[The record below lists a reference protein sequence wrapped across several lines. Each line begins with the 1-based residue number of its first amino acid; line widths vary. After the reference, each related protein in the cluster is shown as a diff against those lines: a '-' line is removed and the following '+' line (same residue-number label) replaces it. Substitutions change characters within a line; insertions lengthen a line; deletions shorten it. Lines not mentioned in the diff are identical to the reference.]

1 MAYAGMQLTH
11 DMVKFKTT
19 GTSEEVFL
27 IGAKTEEELGR
38 LPRMIVEFVSRSE
51 AIIVTDLVGAPMTVE
66 VGLGTWSE
74 GGYTSFRKFGG
85 TCISIENLGMS
96 HGCPTYFAEVRPWL
110 WFLQKSSNS
119 TVFNEMTAPQIIK
132 QVMTDAGFTNVTDR
146 LSATYRKRPY
156 TVQYNETHFDF
167 ISRLMEEEGIY
178 YYFDYSGPVEKMV
191 LADGVSGHDNASG
204 KHEFKFNQPETGE
217 SRDEDEI
224 YDLSQTHAV
233 ATGKV
238 KLVEYDY
245 TKPKAD
251 LKVTVA
257 IPKGSHNHKNY
268 QRYEMNGRYV
278 TATEGEA
285 YARVRAE
292 SAAAGAET
300 FRGEGN
306 ARTISCGSKL
316 KITEHQTIKNVNA
329 LVRKTVF
336 YAKSMV
342 EKAPPDIPGF
352 KLGQGKIAFPEA
364 DKPTFVQFE
373 MQPDS
378 VPFRTEAT
386 TPHPEI
392 TGLHTA
398 VVVGSGEIATDDY
411 GRIQVRFPWMLDS
424 EKTCWARVMA
434 PWTGKGYGFYGVPRV
449 GHEVVVQFQA
459 NNPDYPVVVGM
470 LYNAINNY
478 PLPAAEVTKIG
489 FKTRS
494 SEGGAA
500 SNFNEFTMDD
510 KKGSE
515 MVTLQSEKDYT
526 EIIKNNA
533 TITIG
538 METASPGDLTQTI
551 KHTKTETIKE
561 GDFIQTVEKGNR
573 TLKVK
578 TNHDDTVEGTWTTK
592 ITGNTAF
599 TVSKGTFAATISKG
613 AASATIAKGN
623 MALTVSKGN
632 FATSVDKGNMST
644 TVKKGNMSTS
654 VDKGN
659 SELLVKK
666 GNQKMTIA
674 KGHNTTTVSKG
685 NNQLIVSK
693 GHDNTTVGKGN
704 QNVNVSKGNIKIKA
718 GKGKIAIEAKSKIE
732 LKVGGSVVKITPN
745 TVEIKSDIIKLT
757 ADKMG
762 KFDGGKM
769 IQIKGTAAQ
778 VAGDTALVLKGGI
791 TKIN

>member
-11 DMVKFKTT
+11 DMVKFTT
-19 GTSEEVFL
+19 SGTSEEVFL
-27 IGAKTEEELGR
+27 IGAKIEEELGR
-38 LPRMIVEFVSRSE
+38 LPRIGVEFVSRSLTVVM
-51 AIIVTDLVGAPMTVE
+51 ADLLGSQMTVE
-66 VGLGTWSE
+66 VGLGDFQE

-85 TCISIENLGMS
+85 TCISIEALGMA

-119 TVFNEMTAPQIIK
+119 TVFNDMTAPQIIK

-146 LSATYRKRPY
+146 LSGTYRTRPY

-178 YYFDYSGPVEKMV
+178 YYFDYSGAVEKMV
-191 LADGVSGHDNASG
+191 LADGVSGHDNATN
-204 KHEFKFNQPETGE
+204 KHEFKFNQPQTGE
-217 SRDEDEI
+217 ARDEDEI
-224 YDLSQTHAV
+224 YDLSHTHAV

-257 IPKGSHNHKNY
+257 IPKGSHSHKNY
-268 QRYEMNGRYV
+268 QRYEMNGRYF
-278 TATEGEA
+278 TAQEGEA

-292 SAAAGAET
+292 GAAAGAET
-300 FRGEGN
+300 YRGEGN
-306 ARTISCGSKL
+306 ARTVSCGSKVV
-316 KITEHQTIKNVNA
+316 ITEHPTIGGVNA

-336 YAKSMV
+336 FAKSMV

-352 KLGQGKIAFPEA
+352 KLGQGKIEFPEGN
-364 DKPTFVQFE
+364 KPTYVQFE

-378 VPFRTEAT
+378 VPFRTAPT

-398 VVVGSGEIATDDY
+398 VVVGEGEIATDDY
-411 GRIQVRFPWMLDS
+411 GRIQVRFPWMQDS

-510 KKGSE
+510 KKDAE

-538 METASPGDLTQTI
+538 MEKADPGNLTQTI
-551 KHTKTETIKE
+551 KNTKTETIKE

-623 MALTVSKGN
+623 MALEVSKGN
-632 FATSVDKGNMST
+632 YT
-644 TVKKGNMSTS
+644 TAVKKGNMSTS

-666 GNQKMTIA
+666 GNQKMTVS

-718 GKGKIAIEAKSKIE
+718 GKGKIQLEAKTQIQ
-732 LKVGGSVVKITPN
+732 LKVGSSVIKITPALVQIDSKMIKVN
-745 TVEIKSDIIKLT
+745 GKMVKVEGKLT
-757 ADKMG
+757 
-762 KFDGGKM
+762 
-769 IQIKGTAAQ
+769 T
-778 VAGDTALVLKGGI
+778 VAGKLVKVEGSAMLVAKGGL